1 MADLR
6 ILGPNRWYGWP
17 RTALS
22 LSGRD
27 PASERFTDL
36 AQERQSFDSPT
47 SVTGTVDVTAP
58 PATVGASGSPIIT
71 GAVDVTAPAATV
83 GADGSPLI
91 TGTVDAAAPPATVG
105 ADGSPIITGTV
116 DVTAPDATVDAT
128 GAIPGNTGTVDVTAP
143 AATVGA
149 DGSPIIAG
157 TVDVAAPAATVAA
170 AGAGAVRAAAAYL
183 HCCADGDWTAAATW
197 ELCDATALLDSQA
210 SNQALTTSFVSSAAF
225 TPGAIT
231 IDGIAVKVATRTL
244 SPTGTMSVRLAIAGV
259 AVAGTT
265 VTINVSD
272 LPDDIGSAGTSY
284 SGCSIGWV
292 FFKFSASVTLVAA
305 TAYTLQATTSSAAQV
320 NCFTN
325 GTAGNWSRLLRT
337 TTTAAPIAGDSLF
350 IGGEWTAAATK
361 TDRAVTYN
369 ETASTDY
376 GGASVAVASIGVSK
390 GGTLNLQNTAAT
402 AYVLRLSGLLQF
414 WAGSV
419 HDFGVTNVLPDDSS
433 FKLEFDCAADNDF
446 GLCTFAGLNF
456 KGPDHWGT
464 GHHYARLTA
473 DAAVAATAM
482 TLDRTTGWKSGEIV
496 VVAPTTRVIT
506 AGEERI
512 LNADA
517 IGTGIVVTA
526 GLANAHQGNAAWE
539 AQADVINLTR
549 KFTFTST
556 GAFQNFIY
564 MRGPTGVTATFVHFE
579 RLGSFTRIGF
589 DLGGSVTHEFT
600 DCCFSRAKDDLL
612 WPVASGGATY
622 IFTRCTSWQIGTTTA
637 GWLLIG
643 QGVGSI
649 NACTATDCVF
659 LSSGTNLNGCLYL
672 PASCQTIVTGS
683 RFSGFAEA
691 GVRIEGGQQGA
702 IIEDCEF
709 YNSGSGTTQALF
721 FNSGGS
727 YQARVRRCKFWRNV
741 GIAGASINGVYDM
754 EFEDCSFYGNASAGV
769 LWTISTGRILNSLF
783 ASETGYA
790 CASGLSV
797 NPSSQPGST
806 DVELHGCDFSLVA
819 GNRIAHTTQDILQTV
834 ANVRW
839 RLLVAGT
846 PLRCATE
853 ISAVTWDTGT
863 VIAWQRRDGAANIH
877 STRKYGY
884 GTIDIETSTVG
895 VATPSMKMS
904 PEEATVKFE
913 SQKMGY
919 PVVSGKQITFSASV
933 RKNGT
938 YNGNAPRLVLKANG
952 AIGVNKDVV
961 LDTHTAA
968 ADTWETL
975 TGQMPATADED
986 GVAQVVVDC
995 DGTAGA
1001 IFVDDF
1007 SASST

>member
-1 MADLR
+1 MILWLR
-6 ILGPNRWYGWP
+6 PHAVGGSI
-17 RTALS
+17 
-22 LSGRD
+22 
-27 PASERFTDL
+27 
-36 AQERQSFDSPT
+36 
-47 SVTGTVDVTAP
+47 TGTVDAVAPAATAAASGSPVISGTVAAAVP
-58 PATVGASGSPIIT
+58 PATVDAAGSPTIAGTVTAQAPAATTDAAGTPTIT
-71 GAVDVTAPAATV
+71 GTAGATAPAATV
-83 GADGSPLI
+83 SAEDSGT
-91 TGTVDAAAPPATVG
+91 TGTVG
-105 ADGSPIITGTV
+105 A
-116 DVTAPDATVDAT
+116 
-128 GAIPGNTGTVDVTAP
+128 TAP
-143 AATVGA
+143 AATTA
-149 DGSPIIAG
+149 AAGSPTITG
-157 TVDVAAPAATVAA
+157 TVAASGAAATVAA
-170 AGAGAVRAAAAYL
+170 AGAGGVRTAPAGYL
-183 HCCADGDWTAAATW
+183 HCCSDGDWTLAATW

-210 SNQALTTSFVSSAAF
+210 FNQALTTAYVSSAGF

-231 IDGIAVKVATRTL
+231 IDGIACKVATRSV

-292 FFKFSASVTLVAA
+292 FFKFGASVTLVAA
-305 TAYTLQATTSSAAQV
+305 TAYTLQATTSSSSQV

-325 GTAGNWSRLLRT
+325 GAGNWSRLLRT
-337 TTTAAPIAGDSLF
+337 TTTGAPIAGDSLF
-350 IGGEWTAAATK
+350 VGGEWTAAATK
-361 TDRAVTYN
+361 TNRTVTYN

-376 GGASVAVASIGVSK
+376 GGGSVAVASVGVSK
-390 GGTLNLQNTAAT
+390 GGTLNLQNTAST
-402 AYVLRLSGLLQF
+402 AYVLRLSGILQF
-414 WAGSV
+414 WAESV
-419 HDFGVTNVLPDDSS
+419 HDFGVTNVLPSTSS

-446 GLCTFAGLNF
+446 GLCAFAGLNF
-456 KGPDHWGT
+456 QGPDHWGT
-464 GHHYARLTA
+464 GYHYARLTA
-473 DAAVAATAM
+473 DAAVAATTM

-496 VVAPTTRVIT
+496 VFAPTTRVIN

-526 GLANAHQGNAAWE
+526 GLGNAHQGNATWE

-579 RLGSFTRIGF
+579 RLGSFGRIGF

-612 WPVASGGATY
+612 WPVTSGLATY
-622 IFTRCTSWQIGTTTA
+622 NFTRCTSWQIGTTTA
-637 GWLLIG
+637 GNLLIG
-643 QGVGSI
+643 SGLSSI
-649 NACTATDCVF
+649 AACTVIDCVF

-672 PASCQTIVTGS
+672 PASCQTVITGS
-683 RFSGFAEA
+683 RFSGYAEA
-691 GVRIEGGQQGA
+691 CVRIEGGQQGV

-721 FNSGGS
+721 LNGGGS

-741 GIAGASINGVYDM
+741 GGAGAAVTAVYDM

-769 LWTISTGRILNSLF
+769 LWTTSTGRILNSLF
-783 ASETGYA
+783 ASETGYT
-790 CASGLSV
+790 CASGLSI
-797 NPSSQPGST
+797 NPSSLPGST
-806 DVELHGCDFSLVA
+806 DIELHGCDFSLVA
-819 GNRIAHTTQDILQTV
+819 GNRIAHTTQDILQSV
-834 ANVRW
+834 ANARW

-853 ISAVTWDTGT
+853 ISAVTWDTGS
-863 VIAWQRRDGAANIH
+863 VIAWQRRDDAANIH

-904 PEEATVKFE
+904 PEAATVKFE

-919 PVVSGKQITFSASV
+919 PVVSGKQITFTASV

-952 AIGVNKDVV
+952 AIGINKDVV

-968 ADTWETL
+968 VDTWETL

-1007 SASST
+1007 GAVST